1 MCASAGSTVGMYS
14 HSSFTKLSLCSFA
27 LWRAISKFCVTCVT
41 HGTNTAK
48 KEDGERGWQM
58 IAGIGLGGRIP
69 NGTVRVLTH
78 RPDKELDEW
87 QDFSRSG
94 LRVDRKFESSHLS
107 DSSSGLVIL
116 ILQLLNLWATR
127 QGKKPPPTPTGD
139 RTQRRATTTL
149 LEGRV
154 I

>member
-1 MCASAGSTVGMYS
+1 MAG
-14 HSSFTKLSLCSFA
+14 FLA
-27 LWRAISKFCVTCVT
+27 
-41 HGTNTAK
+41 
-48 KEDGERGWQM
+48 
-58 IAGIGLGGRIP
+58 
-69 NGTVRVLTH
+69 
-78 RPDKELDEW
+78 EW
-87 QDFSRSG
+87 SQSRSIS
-94 LRVDRKFESSHLS
+94 KFESSHLS